1 MKQKIAGRARGMA
14 DVMLQ
19 IGLAILQE
27 ERENV
32 KGNCPECGNETTN
45 YHCTQCQR
53 RGE

>member
-14 DVMLQ
+14 DAMLQ

-27 ERENV
+27 EKE
-32 KGNCPECGNETTN
+32 KGICPECGNETTN